1 VDPINRAFTWLFDLA
16 LAPLS
21 FLPSELQ
28 LVLVSGVLGVLALL
42 VFKQISAQAAIKST
56 KDQIKARIIEIR
68 IYQHDLGIVSAAV
81 GRVLLLNLKYLA
93 LNFGPIL
100 PLLVPFAFIAAQLVC
115 RFGFAPLPLLDAERR
130 LLLPGAATVVEVQ
143 LAPGREDLL
152 ASLSVELPAHLVE
165 TQPLL
170 TNRSARKAWF
180 EVRAAA
186 AGSGELRLRLGDGS
200 SATKQIVSGAEAPA
214 GLMSPERD
222 ARWYQN
228 LLYPAEPS
236 LSGGPFERI
245 QFAYPNREL
254 RWMLDGPLVVLLT
267 FLLASMAFGFLALK
281 PLKIQI

>member
-1 VDPINRAFTWLFDLA
+1 MDSINRAFTWLFDLV

-21 FLPSELQ
+21 FLAVELQ
-28 LVLVSGVLGVLALL
+28 LVLISGIFGVLALL
-42 VFKQISAQAAIKST
+42 VFKHISAQGAIKAT

-68 IYQHDLGIVSAAV
+68 IYQHDLRIVSGAV

-100 PLLVPFAFIAAQLVC
+100 PLLLPFAFIAAQLVC
-115 RFGFAPLPLLDAERR
+115 RFGFAPLPLLDGERR
-130 LLLPGAATVVEVQ
+130 LLLPGSGTVVEVE
-143 LAPGREDLL
+143 LAPGREHLL
-152 ASLSVELPAHLVE
+152 ADLRVELPENLIE

-180 EVRAAA
+180 ELRATAP
-186 AGSGELRLRLGDGS
+186 GSGELRLRFADGS
-200 SATKQIVSGAEAPA
+200 SVSKAIASGAEAPA

-236 LSGGPFERI
+236 LAGSGVEHIRFT
-245 QFAYPNREL
+245 YPSREL
-254 RWMLDGPLVVLLT
+254 RWMLDGPLGVLAT
-267 FLLASMAFGFLALK
+267 FLVASMAFGFLALK